1 MKRRSSVTRYQKI
14 GAEAIREYLRENT
27 GESLILFYTLS
38 CVADEAAYG
47 AGKKT
52 ELFSSLYDYETLL
65 PSGARTQWNNHFLK
79 VVNPFGP
86 SPPAPEKFIPGF
98 FDVAVDMGY

>member
-1 MKRRSSVTRYQKI
+1 MTRYQKV
-14 GAEAIREYLRENT
+14 GAKAIRKHLQENS

-38 CVADEAAYG
+38 CIADGVAYG

-52 ELFSSLYDYETLL
+52 ELFSSLYDYESLL
-65 PSGARTQWNNHFLK
+65 PSGARTQWNKHFLK

-86 SPPAPEKFIPGF
+86 RPPAPEKIIPGF
-98 FDVAVDMGY
+98 FDLAVDVG